1 MTLDA
6 TILTRWFEDH
16 RSSLWGLC
24 YRVTGSASDAD
35 DVVQETFIKALE
47 HSPDRLAEPRPWL
60 VRVAVNLSRDL
71 LRRRRRRAYIG
82 EWLPDPIE
90 TNETLPSYEPI
101 VHGRE
106 TLEGRYD
113 LMESVSIAFLQALE
127 ALSPTQRAVLLLCD
141 VFDYTAAEAAAA
153 LDLSQAN
160 IRTIHH
166 RARRLMRSYDRRR
179 TVPTAANRARTSG
192 ALTRFLDLLAKSD
205 VRGIEQMLADDVR
218 AVADSGGEFTAARR
232 AIVGPSRVARFFVRL
247 SRSRTAGTRTRLVT
261 LNGLP
266 ATLLE
271 FDKPMGRR
279 PPKLAFAIGLN
290 NAGLVSRLWVIA
302 SSRKLAAI
310 SSIH

>member
-1 MTLDA
+1 MTLDG

-16 RSSLWGLC
+16 RSFLWGLC

-47 HSPDRLAEPRPWL
+47 HAPRELAEPRPWL
-60 VRVAVNLSRDL
+60 VRVAVNASRDL

-90 TNETLPSYEPI
+90 TNEALPSYEPA
-101 VHGRE
+101 VHGSE
-106 TLEGRYD
+106 TLESRYD

-127 ALSPTQRAVLLLCD
+127 VLTPTQRAVLLLCD
-141 VFDYTAAEAAAA
+141 VFDYSAAEAAAA
-153 LDLSQAN
+153 LDLSHSN

-166 RARRLMRSYDRRR
+166 RARRLMGSYDRTR
-179 TVPTAANRARTSG
+179 TVPTAATRDRTSR
-192 ALTRFLDLLAKSD
+192 ALKRFLDLLAHSD

-218 AVADSGGEFTAARR
+218 AVADGGGEFTAARR
-232 AIVGPSRVARFFVRL
+232 AIVGPVRVARFFARL
-247 SRSRTAGTRTRLVT
+247 SRSRTTGMRTRLVM

-266 ATLLE
+266 AALLE
-271 FDKPMGRR
+271 FGKPMGRR
-279 PPKLAFAIGLN
+279 PPKLVFAIGLN
-290 NAGLVSRLWVIA
+290 SEGLLSRLWVVA

-310 SSIH
+310 ASIH

>member
-1 MTLDA
+1 MSLDD

-16 RSSLWGLC
+16 RSFLWGLC

-71 LRRRRRRAYIG
+71 LRRRRRRVYIG

-101 VHGRE
+101 VRGRE

-153 LDLSQAN
+153 LDLSQGN

-166 RARRLMRSYDRRR
+166 RARRLMGKYDQKR
-179 TVPTAANRARTSG
+179 TVPTAANRERTSG
-192 ALTRFLDLLAKSD
+192 ALKRFLDLLANGD
-205 VRGIEQMLADDVR
+205 VRGIERMLADDVR
-218 AVADSGGEFTAARR
+218 AVADGGGEFTATRR
-232 AIVGPSRVARFFVRL
+232 AIVGPQKVARFFVKLAL
-247 SRSRTAGTRTRLVT
+247 SRKTGMRTRLVI

-266 ATLLE
+266 AAFLE
-271 FDKPMGRR
+271 FDKPMSRR
-279 PPKLAFAIGLN
+279 PPKLAFAIDLDSEGL
-290 NAGLVSRLWVIA
+290 LSRLWVVA
-302 SSRKLAAI
+302 SSRKLTAI

>member
-6 TILTRWFEDH
+6 AILTRWFEDH
-16 RSSLWGLC
+16 RSFLWGLC

-47 HSPDRLAEPRPWL
+47 HSPDTLAEPRPWL

-71 LRRRRRRAYIG
+71 LRRRRRRVYVG

-90 TNETLPSYEPI
+90 TNEPLPSYEPI

-153 LDLSQAN
+153 LDLSPGN

-166 RARRLMRSYDRRR
+166 RARRLMGSYDRKR
-179 TVPTAANRARTSG
+179 TVPTAANRERTSG
-192 ALTRFLDLLAKSD
+192 ALRRFLDLLANSD
-205 VRGIEQMLADDVR
+205 VRGIERMLADDVR

-247 SRSRTAGTRTRLVT
+247 SQSRKTGLRTRLVT

-266 ATLLE
+266 AALLE

-290 NAGLVSRLWVIA
+290 SEGLLSKLWVVA

>member
-1 MTLDA
+1 MALDD

-16 RSSLWGLC
+16 RSFLWGLC

-47 HSPDRLAEPRPWL
+47 HAPRELAEPRPWL
-60 VRVAVNLSRDL
+60 VRVAVNASRDL

-90 TNETLPSYEPI
+90 TNEALPSFEPI

-127 ALSPTQRAVLLLCD
+127 VLTPTQRAVLLLCD
-141 VFDYTAAEAAAA
+141 VFDYSAAEAAAA
-153 LDLSQAN
+153 LDLSHGN

-166 RARRLMRSYDRRR
+166 RARRLMGSYDRKR
-179 TVPTAANRARTSG
+179 TVPTAAIRERTSG
-192 ALTRFLDLLAKSD
+192 ALRRFLDLLAKSD
-205 VRGIEQMLADDVR
+205 VRGIERMLADDVR
-218 AVADSGGEFTAARR
+218 AVADSGGEFTATRR
-232 AIVGPSRVARFFVRL
+232 AIIGPSRVARFFARL
-247 SRSRTAGTRTRLVT
+247 SLSRQSGMRTRLVM

-266 ATLLE
+266 AALLE

-290 NAGLVSRLWVIA
+290 RDGLLSRLWVVA

>member
-1 MTLDA
+1 
-6 TILTRWFEDH
+6 
-16 RSSLWGLC
+16 
-24 YRVTGSASDAD
+24 
-35 DVVQETFIKALE
+35 
-47 HSPDRLAEPRPWL
+47 LAEPRPWL

-71 LRRRRRRAYIG
+71 LRRRRRRVYVG

-90 TNETLPSYEPI
+90 TNEPLPSYEPI

-153 LDLSQAN
+153 LDLSPGN

-166 RARRLMRSYDRRR
+166 RARRLMGSYDRKR
-179 TVPTAANRARTSG
+179 TVPTAANRERTSG
-192 ALTRFLDLLAKSD
+192 ALRRFLDLLANSD
-205 VRGIEQMLADDVR
+205 VRGIERMLADDVR

-247 SRSRTAGTRTRLVT
+247 SQSRKTGLRTRLVT

-266 ATLLE
+266 AALLE

-290 NAGLVSRLWVIA
+290 SEGLLSKLWVVA